1 MLRIL
6 IADPLADSGLDL
18 LRRHDGIEIDLHN
31 GLDGEELRTA
41 LSQADG
47 VIVRSGTELTADALE
62 GQQRLQAIV
71 RAGVGVDNI
80 DLEAATRAGI
90 VVMNTPAGNTTSTAE
105 HSIAMLMALTR
116 NIAPAA
122 NSLRRGEWAKNQFVG
137 TQLAGKTLGV
147 VGLGRVG
154 LAVCDRARGLH
165 MRVIGFDPFL
175 SKDKAAE
182 FGIELHEDLDALL
195 PECDFLTVHTP
206 LNDQTRGL
214 IDARRLAAMK
224 PGVRIVN
231 CARGGIVDE
240 TALVEALENGHVGGA
255 AIDVFE
261 NEPPGDHPLLT
272 DPRVL
277 ATPHLGAS
285 TEEAQESVAIEAADI
300 LTGFLIQGEV
310 RHAVN
315 MAPISATELAGI
327 RVYLDLAHRLGLLL
341 AERNRSSR
349 VKAAGVEYRGEVA
362 EKSTRLVTAGFAAG
376 LLSQALDAEVNLV
389 NAEWMAGERGIQ
401 LTESR
406 TSESGSFT
414 TLILA
419 SLTTDSGTRT
429 AAATVFGNQFLRLV
443 RLDGFQLDAFLD
455 GHLLVVRHHDVPG
468 LIGFIGSVLGKH
480 QVNIA
485 HLSLG
490 REHDE
495 PGGDALAVLNLDSP
509 PNDLALDQLRDH
521 QQVTDVE
528 LLSLPAAGTPL
539 PWLGGC

>member
-1 MLRIL
+1 VLRIL
-6 IADPLADSGLDL
+6 IADPLADSGLDV
-18 LRRHDGIEIDLHN
+18 LRRHDGVEIDLQN

-47 VIVRSGTELTADALE
+47 VIVRSGTELTADALQ

-105 HSIAMLMALTR
+105 HSIAMLMALAR
-116 NIAPAA
+116 NITPAA
-122 NSLRRGEWAKNQFVG
+122 NSLRRGEWARNQFVG

-154 LAVCDRARGLH
+154 LAVCDRAQGLH

-240 TALVEALENGHVGGA
+240 TALLEALENGHVGGA

-261 NEPPGDHPLLT
+261 NEPPGDNPLLT

-468 LIGFIGSVLGKH
+468 LIGFIGSVLGEH

-490 REHDE
+490 REQNE